1 MGYNWMKGGD
11 KMDPK
16 KLFDAVREIQL
27 LSHKFSND
35 ADATRDEHK
44 IVEKRIALIAEDIM
58 ADIKL

>member
-1 MGYNWMKGGD
+1 
-11 KMDPK
+11 MDPK
-16 KLFDAVREIQL
+16 KLFDAMREIHL

-35 ADATRDEHK
+35 ADATRDEHQ